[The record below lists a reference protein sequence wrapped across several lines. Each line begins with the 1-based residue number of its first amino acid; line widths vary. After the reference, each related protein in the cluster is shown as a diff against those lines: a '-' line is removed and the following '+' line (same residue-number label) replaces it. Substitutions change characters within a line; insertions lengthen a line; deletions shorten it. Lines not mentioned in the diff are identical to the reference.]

1 MGIEGS
7 GEQRFAT
14 HLDEIQEQKDWKK
27 KKLDGVPIEN
37 FAFCLILLCAPNCLE
52 GDSWWFWW
60 HGWCLNL
67 VKLFIANATCF
78 DLCIWCGSWRCHIRV
93 YFSHFWLWPHDDY
106 RNMGEL
112 VKLGEKHGYA
122 LGNAAHRNGQDNS
135 WNQQNGVS
143 CRRKHGCKRCA
154 KGFSFPS
161 ILLP

>member
-14 HLDEIQEQKDWKK
+14 HLDEIQEQKDWRKK
-27 KKLDGVPIEN
+27 NWMVSLLK
-37 FAFCLILLCAPNCLE
+37 ILRCVWFYCAHQIV
-52 GDSWWFWW
+52 WW

-78 DLCIWCGSWRCHIRV
+78 DLCIWCGSWRCQIRV